1 MGSLLASFFD
11 KNFLFR
17 GGGVRKMVLR
27 VNGIHDKRVQRLLFE
42 MLHSEG
48 NGQEQDREVR
58 LVANLAWKWPGKE
71 SPSTRG

>member
-1 MGSLLASFFD
+1 
-11 KNFLFR
+11 
-17 GGGVRKMVLR
+17 MVLR

-48 NGQEQDREVR
+48 NGQKQDREVR

-71 SPSTRG
+71 SPSTRV